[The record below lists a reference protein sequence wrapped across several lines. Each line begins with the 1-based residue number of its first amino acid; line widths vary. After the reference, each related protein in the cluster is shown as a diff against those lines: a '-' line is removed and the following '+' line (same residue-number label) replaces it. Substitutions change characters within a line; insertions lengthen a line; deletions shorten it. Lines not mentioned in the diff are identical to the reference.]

1 MGTIEVMEKLRT
13 YLNSLPTPEQE
24 AFANRCGTSIG
35 YLRKA
40 ISKKHRVDAKLCI
53 AFERES
59 LGIIRCEDVRP
70 DADWPVLR
78 RSAVP
83 A

>member
-1 MGTIEVMEKLRT
+1 MEKLRT
-13 YLNSLPTPEQE
+13 YLNSLSTPEKID
-24 AFANRCGTSIG
+24 FARRCDTSIG

-40 ISKKHRVDAKLCI
+40 ISMQHRVDAKLCI

-59 LGIIRCEDVRP
+59 KGVIRCEDVRP

-78 RSAVP
+78 RPVVA